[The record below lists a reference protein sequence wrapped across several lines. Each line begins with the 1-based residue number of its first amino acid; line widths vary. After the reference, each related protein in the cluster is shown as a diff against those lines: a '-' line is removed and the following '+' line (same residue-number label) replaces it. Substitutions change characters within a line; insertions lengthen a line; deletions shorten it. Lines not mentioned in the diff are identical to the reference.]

1 MNSKQY
7 FDELGA
13 FARDCVDQLA
23 QKPDMPFDAG
33 EFVNAILVKM
43 PPPARVTLDE
53 AESAVAD
60 DAERHFRVI
69 GESQMAHADL
79 LERLNHLGH
88 AAGCPSGEP
97 LIPWLQRRGLI
108 RVEGQR
114 VEFLTPGPREARH

>member
-1 MNSKQY
+1 MTRKQY

-13 FARDCVDQLA
+13 FVRDCVEQLA
-23 QKPDMPFDAG
+23 QKPDTPFDAG
-33 EFVNAILVKM
+33 EFVNAILAKM
-43 PPPARVTLDE
+43 PPPAGVTLDE
-53 AESAVAD
+53 VESAVAD

-69 GESQMAHADL
+69 GERQMAHADL
-79 LERLNHLGH
+79 LERLSDLGH